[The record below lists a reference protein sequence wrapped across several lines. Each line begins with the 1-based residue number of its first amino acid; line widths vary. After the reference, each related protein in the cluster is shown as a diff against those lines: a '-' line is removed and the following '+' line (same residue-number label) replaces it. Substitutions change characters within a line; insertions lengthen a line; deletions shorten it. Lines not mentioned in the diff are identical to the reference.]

1 MVGYS
6 VATLEVE
13 GMTCGACVAAVEEQI
28 RNLAGVHEVS
38 VSLATNEC
46 QVIYK
51 AEDVGVTALE
61 EAIEDC
67 GFGARTLKVAEPSL
81 QKSAA
86 DMVLNFM
93 VHGMTCSSCVV
104 SVTKSV
110 QQVPGVR
117 DVAVSLATE
126 ECRVVIDASA
136 NLTPETAV
144 NAISEAIK
152 DCGFDCELAALETA
166 ANDELATSK
175 TTQLKIYG
183 VIDADSVS
191 LVESDLSQVPG
202 IISVSIDVGNQQ
214 AAVQFD
220 PSSIGIR
227 AIAAR
232 IEALGFQTA
241 ASNAFDNTAQ
251 IHTLARVREIRFWK
265 YSCIQA
271 CCGMVTMVLLYKL
284 IPRYIPSLRES
295 IVYQP
300 TPLPGLFYRDIAGL
314 VLASYIQFWV
324 GRHFYKAGWLSIR
337 KGSGSMDTFVV
348 ISTMCAYTFS
358 VFSMLNN
365 IWKKAD
371 RLPNV
376 VFDAATMLIGFISVG
391 KLLENKAK
399 SRTNDSLLKLISLAP
414 SNCTIIENGTA
425 TTIPVEFLQV
435 GDIVEVKPGAK
446 IPTDGIIIE
455 GESEID
461 ESLMTGESLMVP
473 RFVGS
478 PVVGGS
484 INGPKLFLFK
494 ATNVGEDTKLAHIIR
509 TMKQAQFAKA
519 PIQQY
524 ADYLA
529 AKFVPCILTL
539 ALITFTT
546 WLILS
551 HYLEKPPAIFND
563 QNGKFFVC
571 LQMTISVI
579 VVACPC
585 ALGLAAPTAIMV
597 GTGLGARHGVLIKG
611 GDILENCISLD
622 TILFDKTG
630 TLTTGNMSV
639 DQYVPM
645 GDSTALTV
653 EQAACVNALASLSD
667 HPVSK
672 ALTQYT
678 AQYLTDSD
686 STANVVSSEA
696 VIGGGLVGECEFS
709 RSRYRVVIGNK
720 TILEKGEHLPE
731 PQRTVSYVEFDR
743 QLVGRFEVSDTIK
756 ADARQVIAYLSAQ
769 GHRICMVT
777 GDNHNS
783 AMNAALELGIEANNV
798 YSELTPTQKNDLVE
812 ELKDGSRRKVAF
824 VGDGINDS
832 PALVTSDL
840 GISIS
845 TGTDIAMEAADVIIL
860 SRPESSRASLR
871 EVVYALNIAKATLN
885 RIRMNFFWAICY
897 NIFMVPIAMGV
908 LVPWGITLDPIVA
921 VACMAAS
928 SVSVVGSSLLL
939 NRWSPPILDAV
950 KSKRSGTH
958 VFSALLN
965 KFRSRQHKPLTEDL
979 ELQTGLMA

>member
-1 MVGYS
+1 MNGYS
-6 VATLEVE
+6 VATLGVE
-13 GMTCGACVAAVEEQI
+13 GMTCGACVAAVKEQ
-28 RNLAGVHEVS
+28 LLKVTGVREVS

-46 QVIYK
+46 QVTFK
-51 AEDVGVTALE
+51 AQDVEVAALQ

-67 GFGARTLKVAEPSL
+67 GLGASTLNVQEAL
-81 QKSAA
+81 QKKITS
-86 DMVLNFM
+86 DIIKYQ
-93 VHGMTCSSCVV
+93 VHGMTCSNCVI

-110 QQVPGVR
+110 QEVPGVR

-126 ECRVVIDASA
+126 ECRVIIDASGSA
-136 NLTPETAV
+136 GLEASIKTVA
-144 NAISEAIK
+144 EAIE
-152 DCGFDCELAALETA
+152 DCGFECELGGIERATIAGSPAHKTA
-166 ANDELATSK
+166 
-175 TTQLKIYG
+175 QLKIYG
-183 VIDADSVS
+183 VVDEQGVS
-191 LVESDLSQVPG
+191 AVKSDLNQLPG
-202 IISVSIDVGNQQ
+202 IVNVSIDLGRQQ
-214 AAVQFD
+214 AAVQYD
-220 PSSIGIR
+220 PASIGVR
-227 AIAAR
+227 AIAQR
-232 IEALGFQTA
+232 IEALGYQVVA
-241 ASNAFDNTAQ
+241 ANGFDNTAQ
-251 IHTLARVREIRFWK
+251 IQSLAKVREIRFWK
-265 YSCIQA
+265 NSCIQA
-271 CCGMVTMVLLYKL
+271 CCGMVTMLLLYKL
-284 IPRYIPSLRES
+284 IPRWIPGLRNS
-295 IVYQP
+295 AMYQQ
-300 TPLPGLFYRDIAGL
+300 TPLPGLFYRDIVGL
-314 VLASYIQFWV
+314 ILASYIQFWV
-324 GRHFYKAGWLSIR
+324 GRHFYKAGWLSFR

-348 ISTMCAYTFS
+348 VSTMCAYTFS

-365 IWKKAD
+365 IWKKTD

-399 SRTNDSLLKLISLAP
+399 SRTNDSLMKLISLAP
-414 SNCTIIENGTA
+414 SKCTIIENGVTM
-425 TTIPVEFLQV
+425 TIPVEFLQV

-446 IPTDGIIIE
+446 IPTDGVIIE

-461 ESLMTGESLMVP
+461 ESLMTGESLLVP
-473 RFVGS
+473 RFVGA

-484 INGPKLFLFK
+484 INGPKLFFFR

-509 TMKQAQFAKA
+509 TMKQAQFSKA

-529 AKFVPCILTL
+529 ARFVPCILTL
-539 ALITFTT
+539 ALITFVT

-551 HYLEKPPAIFND
+551 HYLENPPAIFDD
-563 QNGKFFVC
+563 QNGKFFIC
-571 LQMTISVI
+571 LQLTISVI

-630 TLTTGNMSV
+630 TLTTGNMLV

-645 GDSTALTV
+645 GDCTALTV
-653 EQAACVNALASLSD
+653 EQAGCINALTSLSD

-672 ALTQYT
+672 SLTQFT
-678 AQYLTDSD
+678 SQYLTGSE
-686 STANVVSSEA
+686 TAVSVISSEA
-696 VIGGGLVGECEFS
+696 VIGGGLIGECEVLGTK
-709 RSRYRVVIGNK
+709 YHVVIGNK
-720 TILEKGEHLPE
+720 TILDTSEHLPE
-731 PQRTVSYVEFDR
+731 PQRTVSYVEIDK

-756 ADARQVIAYLSAQ
+756 RDAKQVIAYLSAQ

-783 AMNAALELGIEANNV
+783 AMKAALELGIEANNV

-812 ELKDGSRRKVAF
+812 ELKENGRSRVAF

-845 TGTDIAMEAADVIIL
+845 TGTDIAMEAADVVIL
-860 SRPESSRASLR
+860 SRPEASRASLC

-939 NRWSPPILDAV
+939 NRWTPPTLNAAEG
-950 KSKRSGTH
+950 KRKKRN

-965 KFRSRQHKPLTEDL
+965 KFKTRKHEPLTEDL